1 MATHKVYAVDMYVLL
16 AERLKEEGDRPRQ
29 ETVLVVPRR
38 CCFNVRSDALH
49 GGSVPESVR
58 MPCIESQKQS
68 FAWHPDANVNHP
80 ARNQNLQ
87 NVD

>member
-49 GGSVPESVR
+49 GGSVPESVC
-58 MPCIESQKQS
+58 MPCIERQMRS
-68 FAWHPDANVNHP
+68 FAWHLHANVNHL
-80 ARNQNLQ
+80 ARSQNLQ
-87 NVD
+87 KAD